1 MARAPV
7 LPTNL
12 SDPTGTDA
20 KERAAMAEFNR
31 RVRRCRDAYLALLEK
46 IEFNRVTVNAER
58 YEFRLLPQVLTQL
71 LEETGR
77 LVDQLLG
84 ADNLRNWFTVQ
95 YVIPAYEKGAAQG
108 WRNLGIQ
115 STEYQALRPTL
126 QSLLLSEPYQNRIGL
141 IRAREFELMKG
152 LSASVKQGL
161 SQQLTAGLAQGIGP
175 REIARNITKQTGIEE
190 RRAAV
195 IARTEI
201 NQSLRTARL
210 DETQDAASRLQI
222 KVKVLHISALSPTT
236 RPTHAARS
244 GQLYTVAEER
254 DWYSQD
260 GNAINCF
267 LPGTR
272 VRGRFVGG
280 SKSLYDGPVVHIVTV
295 GGNEFTVTPNHPLLT
310 DCGRLAAGQIRK
322 GDYLFANPVKVE
334 NPSRVG
340 DLDSQLVGTAIEDV
354 FAALSE
360 VGHTRSARVSAVDLH
375 GDAQFVEEQI
385 DVVGSDRVL
394 TFNLQPESAQLLDYL
409 QLKHTDP
416 VKALTERPFNPDL
429 HAVDLPPALGVS
441 CSRHGFPVFGSALG
455 MSDVGT
461 FAPTAVLKPIFTKPT
476 VEGDAGDPDIL
487 GDGQDG
493 LSSQVSCIEGG
504 YVVPTFGSS
513 VSCAETYLFESLVK
527 RPAADAD
534 FVRKALDAF
543 PGLAAFDQVV
553 EVNVLHFRG
562 HVYDLEEV
570 SGGMIAENITLWNC
584 KCTSSEVLVDDQGQ
598 PLSKGLVDRLRK
610 ASDAWKA
617 RQEDKE

>member
-1 MARAPV
+1 MARSPV

-12 SDPTGTDA
+12 SDPTGTDV

-31 RVRRCRDAYLALLEK
+31 RVRRCRDAYLALLDK
-46 IEFNRVTVNAER
+46 IEFNQVTVNAER
-58 YEFRLLPQVLTQL
+58 YEFRTLPSILAQL

-84 ADNLRNWFTVQ
+84 ADNLRNWFTVG

-201 NQSLRTARL
+201 NQALRTARL
-210 DETQDAASRLQI
+210 DETQDAATRLQI

-236 RPTHAARS
+236 RPAHAARS

-254 DWYSQD
+254 DWYAQD
-260 GNAINCF
+260 GNA
-267 LPGTR
+267 
-272 VRGRFVGG
+272 V
-280 SKSLYDGPVVHIVTV
+280 
-295 GGNEFTVTPNHPLLT
+295 
-310 DCGRLAAGQIRK
+310 
-322 GDYLFANPVKVE
+322 
-334 NPSRVG
+334 
-340 DLDSQLVGTAIEDV
+340 
-354 FAALSE
+354 
-360 VGHTRSARVSAVDLH
+360 
-375 GDAQFVEEQI
+375 
-385 DVVGSDRVL
+385 
-394 TFNLQPESAQLLDYL
+394 
-409 QLKHTDP
+409 
-416 VKALTERPFNPDL
+416 
-429 HAVDLPPALGVS
+429 
-441 CSRHGFPVFGSALG
+441 
-455 MSDVGT
+455 
-461 FAPTAVLKPIFTKPT
+461 
-476 VEGDAGDPDIL
+476 
-487 GDGQDG
+487 
-493 LSSQVSCIEGG
+493 
-504 YVVPTFGSS
+504 
-513 VSCAETYLFESLVK
+513 
-527 RPAADAD
+527 
-534 FVRKALDAF
+534 
-543 PGLAAFDQVV
+543 
-553 EVNVLHFRG
+553 
-562 HVYDLEEV
+562 
-570 SGGMIAENITLWNC
+570 NC

-610 ASDAWKA
+610 ASEAWKA